1 MKESINLPKLINIL
15 ADKAGCD
22 PAEARRF
29 LHHFFGIIEEGLLNG
44 ENVIVKGVGEFRS
57 VDDPAQP
64 VKFMADPILASIANE
79 PFAAFSAV
87 ELNDGVTESE
97 LNLIDEEK
105 YEEPREITPQP
116 EETST
121 TVTKIEPEPDTT
133 YESEPESISQEG
145 HIESVA
151 EYDIPTGTEQQS
163 AIPDD
168 TVTTTMV
175 ETEPAL
181 SNEPTEP
188 SEPVMTV
195 TPEQPLEP
203 ELQSDCEPVT
213 SYPEPEIRYVEIE
226 HSGRNKLWL
235 LIGILIGL
243 IVGLIAGFFAGK
255 AISQYQLPQDTT
267 IGDSISD
274 ETTTEDLEDP
284 YLTITESSVPV
295 EVQADETPAPA
306 EIPSSASAEPSSH
319 DQPIYDTVSRSRYLT
334 TMARDHYGIKKYWI
348 FIYNANPS
356 LGNPNQIAPGTRVLI
371 PAKES
376 FAGSTEKET
385 DAKAQALLNELS
397 RKYKL

>member
-105 YEEPREITPQP
+105 DEKPREITPQP

-121 TVTKIEPEPDTT
+121 TVTRIEPEPDTA
-133 YESEPESISQEG
+133 YESEPESISQKE

-151 EYDIPTGTEQQS
+151 EYDVSMSTEQQ
-163 AIPDD
+163 AVIPDD
-168 TVTTTMV
+168 TVTTAMD
-175 ETEPAL
+175 ETGPSM
-181 SNEPTEP
+181 SNEPA
-188 SEPVMTV
+188 EPVMTV
-195 TPEQPLEP
+195 TPQQPLEP
-203 ELQSDCEPVT
+203 KLQSDCEPVT

-243 IVGLIAGFFAGK
+243 IIGLIAGFFAGK
-255 AISQYQLPQDTT
+255 AISQYQLPEDTT
-267 IGDSISD
+267 IGESLSE

-295 EVQADETPAPA
+295 DVQADETPAPA
-306 EIPSSASAEPSSH
+306 EISSSASAEPPSQ

-334 TMARDHYGIKKYWI
+334 TMARDHYGVKKYWI